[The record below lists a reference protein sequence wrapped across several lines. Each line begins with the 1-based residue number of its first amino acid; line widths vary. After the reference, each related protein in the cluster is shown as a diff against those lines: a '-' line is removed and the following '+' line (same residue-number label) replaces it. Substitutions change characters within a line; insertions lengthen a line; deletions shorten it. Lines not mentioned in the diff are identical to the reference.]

1 MALLNIKINIFV
13 KFLHCSLSMGEFKLG
28 VACKQYFDVE
38 QELHFCSQ
46 TRRCKYERRRT
57 PGEEK
62 ITLRRELINVLL
74 EI

>member
-1 MALLNIKINIFV
+1 
-13 KFLHCSLSMGEFKLG
+13 MGEFKLG